1 MPEYLP
7 AYASESLRRF
17 LAAWKEDFRLLHLSM
32 RGIGMLTGMPGIFEA
47 LIETDEAKD
56 GDSAKEKLKKDL
68 VEAKDEGKLAAEECA
83 KGFPLLHAH
92 TLVATWGAFE
102 VAIEDTLVKI
112 LLNEPKLLKNQAF
125 TKVKIPLAEFQASDE
140 EGRIRY
146 LLNEITRNQGPGRKQ
161 GVDMF
166 ESLLDFLALSGAVQ
180 EDLKKTIWEMQHVR
194 NVIVHRASCADKR
207 LLEGC
212 PWLNLKI
219 GEKVIVS
226 HDALGR
232 YGAALCQ
239 YALNIAHRL
248 CERYGV
254 DPQAR
259 IRAFNEQREKEGSL
273 STCEDF

>member
-1 MPEYLP
+1 
-7 AYASESLRRF
+7 
-17 LAAWKEDFRLLHLSM
+17 M
-32 RGIGMLTGMPGIFEA
+32 RGIGVLVGMPGIFEA
-47 LIETDEAKD
+47 LIDTDEAKD
-56 GDSAKEKLKKDL
+56 GGDEKERLKKDL
-68 VEAKDEGKLAAEECA
+68 VRAKEEAELAKQECA
-83 KGFPLLHAH
+83 RGFPLLHAH

-102 VAIEDTLVKI
+102 AAMEDTLVKI

-125 TKVKIPLAEFQASDE
+125 TKIKIPLAEIQASDE

-146 LLNEITRNQGPGRKQ
+146 LLTEITRNQGPGRKQ

-166 ESLLDFLALSGAVQ
+166 ESLLDFLALSGAVE

-207 LLEGC
+207 LVEAC

-226 HDALGR
+226 HEALGR

-239 YALNIAHRL
+239 YALNITHRL

-254 DPQAR
+254 DPQVR
-259 IRAFNEQREKEGSL
+259 IRASNE
-273 STCEDF
+273 